1 MRTLRS
7 HAPSA
12 IPLALALWTAWPSL
26 AHARRG
32 FPLFI
37 IISDNP
43 ILLVIGLGLAGVW
56 AYFRFFA
63 ES

>member
-7 HAPSA
+7 HALTA
-12 IPLALALWTAWPSL
+12 TPLALALWTAWPSL

-37 IISDNP
+37 IISNNP
-43 ILLVIGLGLAGVW
+43 VLMVIGLVLVGVW
-56 AYFRFFA
+56 AYFRFFS
-63 ES
+63 E

>member
-1 MRTLRS
+1 MHALRR
-7 HAPSA
+7 HAITAS
-12 IPLALALWTAWPSL
+12 PLALALWIAWPNL

-43 ILLVIGLGLAGVW
+43 ALLLIGLALAGVW

-63 ES
+63 E